1 MIRLVALALLAVA
14 PASSADE
21 GRALYRA
28 GDGAN
33 PTACAA
39 CHGLSGEGRREGGL
53 EVPPIA
59 QVGYSDAELA
69 RLLASGVARDGRHV
83 AVMPRFS
90 LRADQLHRLNAYLAI
105 LGSEEDGD
113 PGVSANT
120 VRIGAALPLSG
131 PRSAEARAMVLRLDR
146 MVGEANA
153 AGGIYGRRIELAVV
167 DIAGS
172 DRAALA
178 KCFALVAS
186 PPSIRVGDQPLVG
199 ALAPTPAVDNT
210 SDEPT
215 FYLLPANRADMS
227 RLLAH
232 VGEPQVGPFL
242 ADSAMR
248 LVLQAMAA
256 SGRSLNRARFVTAL
270 ESLAP
275 MKLTGPHGREI
286 RLAFRDGNHV
296 VSAELLTGQ

>member
-1 MIRLVALALLAVA
+1 MIRLVSLAVLA
-14 PASSADE
+14 TATVTPADG
-21 GRALYRA
+21 GRALYRS

-33 PTACAA
+33 PTACAS

-59 QVGYSDAELA
+59 QVGYSDADLV

-105 LGSEEDGD
+105 LGSEADGD
-113 PGVSANT
+113 PGVTGDT

-131 PRSAEARAMVLRLDR
+131 PRAAEARAMVDRLDR
-146 MVGEANA
+146 LVRAANA
-153 AGGIYGRRIELAVV
+153 AGGVYGRRIELAVV
-167 DIAGS
+167 DVAGS
-172 DRAALA
+172 DRSALA
-178 KCFALVAS
+178 DCFVLVAS
-186 PPSIRVGDQPLVG
+186 PPSTRSGDQPLVG
-199 ALAPTPAVDNT
+199 ALVPTPVVDT
-210 SDEPT
+210 QADAAT
-215 FYLLPANRADMS
+215 FYLLPTGNADVS

-232 VGEPQVGPFL
+232 FGEPQVGPFL
-242 ADSAMR
+242 ADIAMR

-275 MKLTGPHGREI
+275 MKLTGPHGRDI
-286 RLAFRDGNHV
+286 RLAFRGGDHV
-296 VSAELLTGQ
+296 ASAELLTGP